1 MLKQRGWDDAQP
13 GAPGVGLT
21 GAMAGMKGA
30 RGASSSR
37 YDTLSCHS
45 SDNDQHRRFAP
56 ERTSPTRA
64 RARARTHTHTHTHA
78 LFTGAAKG
86 ASGTKEAARETA
98 EEIAAKLIRG
108 FKVRLVKSSESER
121 QKHRQRQR

>member
-1 MLKQRGWDDAQP
+1 MVPPPPDMILCLATH
-13 GAPGVGLT
+13 LT
-21 GAMAGMKGA
+21 MINI
-30 RGASSSR
+30 
-37 YDTLSCHS
+37 DVL
-45 SDNDQHRRFAP
+45 HRSVLVP
-56 ERTSPTRA
+56 HA

-121 QKHRQRQR
+121 QKHRQRQI